1 MDSQT
6 ENRVLVALDLMA
18 RNGWGIERASK
29 EAKTTRRTVKR
40 YADKKGIDLK
50 TNIGKATKV
59 IRNPDEKVEDFLTSI
74 HLGNSATK
82 SAKDLKTTVRSM
94 SKRTIDGIPIIE
106 KDGNFWKPNFVPV
119 KTYSIVYY
127 GDLVGFGDA
136 VQGRGMLKGPDA
148 KKPKNKRKQDEEY
161 ADIWYQIDVEGI
173 VSTLPIEQVAKAY
186 QNEVMNAVKKK
197 LESLNINNPSLV
209 MRFKQNADVLKDMND
224 NNRGKSQKVSVLE
237 NMTKRYDI
245 HMGNP
250 TSGIDEDFSLA
261 DKVKLVPVG
270 KYKDNKSKRVNTD
283 FTLYFLR
290 KNNEA
295 SYGPIKTRVSYKLK

>member
-1 MDSQT
+1 M
-6 ENRVLVALDLMA
+6 
-18 RNGWGIERASK
+18 
-29 EAKTTRRTVKR
+29 
-40 YADKKGIDLK
+40 
-50 TNIGKATKV
+50 
-59 IRNPDEKVEDFLTSI
+59 
-74 HLGNSATK
+74 
-82 SAKDLKTTVRSM
+82 
-94 SKRTIDGIPIIE
+94 
-106 KDGNFWKPNFVPV
+106 
-119 KTYSIVYY
+119 
-127 GDLVGFGDA
+127 
-136 VQGRGMLKGPDA
+136 
-148 KKPKNKRKQDEEY
+148 
-161 ADIWYQIDVEGI
+161 
-173 VSTLPIEQVAKAY
+173 
-186 QNEVMNAVKKK
+186 
-197 LESLNINNPSLV
+197 ESLNINNPSLV

-295 SYGPIKTRVSYKLK
+295 SYTNQNES